1 MYKPGSG
8 FRHTV
13 SGSGNVV
20 AGNVVAGN
28 VVAGNVVVGNSVSGI
43 TSQGNISL
51 SLKRDLSKYVAPQA
65 RPKSFEDEFPTLMK
79 GSTKRNESGLNF
91 SKVVSDKASRD
102 VIEEEQ
108 KQATNSTVDKIPF
121 DNDGIY
127 VPSFKKLYEARA
139 LREKEEGKLQPLF
152 TSSSEDE
159 DDYEEEILSE
169 SDDDEGNEGD
179 DIEETYDSFEFNRH
193 K

>member
-8 FRHTV
+8 FR
-13 SGSGNVV
+13 NVV

-28 VVAGNVVVGNSVSGI
+28 VVAGSGAGLGSGSGNA
-43 TSQGNISL
+43 SL
-51 SLKRDLSKYVAPQA
+51 SLKRDINKYVVPQA

-91 SKVVSDKASRD
+91 SKVVTDKASRD
-102 VIEEEQ
+102 AIEEEQ

-121 DNDGIY
+121 DTDGIY

-139 LREKEEGKLQPLF
+139 LREKEEGKLQPIF

-159 DDYEEEILSE
+159 DDYVEEIFSE